1 MRVRLILVPS
11 MAGDDRH
18 PAGAGPQM
26 LLDAGALERLRASGA
41 TVRVVRADRPG
52 PFRDTATASL
62 AVNREIARLVREA
75 AAAGELPL
83 LLAGSCSASLG
94 VLAGLGGG
102 IGAVWIDAHAD
113 FNTPESSASG
123 FFPGMSLAI
132 ATGHCYRTYRAQ
144 IGDAASLAEE
154 TVLLLGVRDLSPEEE
169 RRRLERSAVRVIP
182 WREGLPQG
190 DVGAALDGL
199 AERVPEVYL
208 HIDLDALDPSAA
220 PGVVDEPVAG
230 GLSEEQLVEAVRGVG
245 GRFRIGAATLA
256 TFTPARDVAGM
267 TLRLALRVLD
277 LVAAAAR
284 RPG

>member
-1 MRVRLILVPS
+1 MRVRVIQVPS

-18 PAGAGPQM
+18 PAAAGPQA

-41 TVRVVRADRPG
+41 AASTVRADHPG
-52 PFRDTATASL
+52 PFADTATASL

-75 AAAGELPL
+75 AASGELPL
-83 LLAGSCSASLG
+83 VLAGSCSASVG
-94 VLAGLGGG
+94 VLTGLGGG
-102 IGAVWIDAHAD
+102 VGAVWIDAHAD

-132 ATGHCYRTYRAQ
+132 ATGHCYRLYRAQ
-144 IGDAASLAEE
+144 IGDTASLAEE
-154 TVLLLGVRDLSPEEE
+154 AVLLLGVRELSPEEE
-169 RRRLERSAVRVIP
+169 RRRLERSAIRVVP
-182 WREGLPQG
+182 WRDGLPQG

-199 AERVPEVYL
+199 AERVREVYL
-208 HIDLDALDPSAA
+208 HVDLDALDPAAA

-230 GLSEEQLVEAVRGVG
+230 GLSEEQLVEAIREVG

-256 TFTPARDVAGM
+256 TFTPARDVAGK
-267 TLRLALRVLD
+267 TLRLALRILEV
-277 LVAAAAR
+277 VATAAR